1 MLENIGERIKN
12 LRNERGLT
20 LTEFGKLVN
29 LSPSYL
35 SQIENGKTSP
45 SLTTLIDMG
54 RLLDVE
60 IRTFFEDTSE
70 VAFISRAAKKR
81 EALDVEALP
90 VIKTNLMPVI
100 GKRMLEVYRVTL
112 QANTHPEYLDFFCGE
127 EFYYIISG
135 FLNIQVGEELIGLAA
150 NDSVHI
156 DAYQSHS
163 WSNSANEPCVF
174 IWGRA
179 ASLEKL

>member
-20 LTEFGKLVN
+20 LSEFGKLVN

-70 VAFISRAAKKR
+70 VAFISRAAKR
-81 EALDVEALP
+81 EALDADALP
-90 VIKTNLMPVI
+90 LIKTNLMPAM
-100 GKRMLEVYRVTL
+100 GNRALEVYRITL
-112 QANTHPEYLDFFCGE
+112 QANTHPEYQDFFSGE
-127 EFYYIISG
+127 EFYYILSG
-135 FLNIQVGEELIGLAA
+135 FLNIQVGEELIELAA

-156 DAYQSHS
+156 DAYQTHS
-163 WSNSANEPCVF
+163 WSNPANEPCVF
-174 IWGRA
+174 VWGRA